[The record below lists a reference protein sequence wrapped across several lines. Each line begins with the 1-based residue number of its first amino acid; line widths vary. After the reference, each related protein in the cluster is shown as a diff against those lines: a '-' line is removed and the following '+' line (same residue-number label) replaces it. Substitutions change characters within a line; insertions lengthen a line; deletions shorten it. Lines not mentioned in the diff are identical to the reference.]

1 MIHIVTD
8 STSDIPA
15 DLRRE
20 LDITVVPAHIIFGL
34 DTFEDG
40 VNLTRDEFYQRLTT
54 DPQLPTT
61 AAPSPG
67 EFVEVY
73 QRLGGEIV
81 SIHLASR
88 LSAIYTAAHT
98 ASEMITNGGKVS
110 VYDTTQL
117 TMGIG
122 WLVIAA
128 ARAAKQGQSVDQIR
142 QLLESMRPRAR
153 VYAVLDTLEYM
164 QRSGRVSWA
173 KGFIGQLLSIKPIVE
188 VRDGEV
194 QLTDRVRTRN
204 KSIERLKEKVV
215 ALGALE
221 SIAVLHTHAHAA
233 AQQLADEFK
242 VLLPNLRE
250 PILISEATTTIGS
263 YTGPNGLGVAVIIA

>member
-1 MIHIVTD
+1 MVHIVTD

-34 DTFEDG
+34 ETFEDG
-40 VNLTRDEFYQRLTT
+40 INLTRDEFYQRLTT

-61 AAPSPG
+61 SAPSSG

-88 LSAIYTAAHT
+88 LSAIYNAAHT
-98 ASEMITNGGKVS
+98 ASHMIDDKAKVV

-128 ARAAKQGQSVDQIR
+128 ARAAQQGQSVTQIM
-142 QLLESMRPRAR
+142 QLLETMRPRVR
-153 VYAVLDTLEYM
+153 VYAVLNTLEYM

-173 KGFIGQLLSIKPIVE
+173 RGFIGQLLNIKPIVQ
-188 VRDGEV
+188 VHDGEV
-194 QLTDRVRTRN
+194 KLIDRVRTRH
-204 KSIERLKEKVV
+204 KSIERLKDMVV
-215 ALGALE
+215 TLGALE

-242 VLLPNLRE
+242 TLLPNLRE
-250 PILISEATTTIGS
+250 PIIISEATTAIGS
-263 YTGPNGLGVAVIIA
+263 YTGPNALGVAVIIA

>member
-1 MIHIVTD
+1 MVHIVTD

-34 DTFEDG
+34 ETFEDG
-40 VNLTRDEFYQRLTT
+40 VNLSRDEFYHHLAT

-61 AAPSPG
+61 SAPSSG

-88 LSAIYTAAHT
+88 LSAIYNAAHT
-98 ASEMITNGGKVS
+98 ASHMIDTAKVT

-128 ARAAKQGQSVDQIR
+128 ARAAQQGQSVAQIM
-142 QLLESMRPRAR
+142 QLLETMRPRAR
-153 VYAVLDTLEYM
+153 VYAVLNTLEYM

-173 KGFIGQLLSIKPIVE
+173 RGFIGQLLSIKPIVQ
-188 VRDGEV
+188 VHDGEV
-194 QLTDRVRTRN
+194 KLIDRVRTRH
-204 KSIERLKEKVV
+204 KSIERLKEMVV
-215 ALGALE
+215 ALGAIE
-221 SIAVLHTHAHAA
+221 SIAVLHTHAHKD
-233 AQQLADEFK
+233 AQQLADDFK
-242 VLLPNLRE
+242 TLLPNLRE
-250 PILISEATTTIGS
+250 PIIISEATTVIGS
-263 YTGPNGLGVAVIIA
+263 YTGSDALGVAVIIA

>member
-1 MIHIVTD
+1 MVHIVTD

-15 DLRRE
+15 ELRRE

-34 DTFEDG
+34 ETFEDG

-61 AAPSPG
+61 SAPSSG

-73 QRLGGEIV
+73 QRLGGEII
-81 SIHLASR
+81 SIHLAAR
-88 LSAIYTAAHT
+88 LSAIYNAAHT
-98 ASEMITNGGKVS
+98 ASHMIDTAKVV

-128 ARAAKQGQSVDQIR
+128 ARAAKQGQSVAQIM

-153 VYAVLDTLEYM
+153 VYAVLNTLEYM

-173 KGFIGQLLSIKPIVE
+173 KGFIGQLLNIKPIVE
-188 VRDGEV
+188 VHDGEV
-194 QLTDRVRTRN
+194 QLIDRVRTRH
-204 KSIERLKEKVV
+204 KSIERLKEMVV
-215 ALGALE
+215 ALGSIE
-221 SIAVLHTHAHAA
+221 SIAVLHTHAHAD
-233 AQQLADEFK
+233 AQQLADDFK
-242 VLLPNLRE
+242 TLLPKLRE
-250 PILISEATTTIGS
+250 PIIISEATTAIGS
-263 YTGPNGLGVAVIIA
+263 YTGSNALGVAVIVA

>member
-34 DTFEDG
+34 ETFEDG
-40 VNLTRDEFYQRLTT
+40 INLSRDEFYQRMAI

-61 AAPSPG
+61 SAPSSG

-73 QRLGGEIV
+73 RRLGGEIV

-88 LSAIYTAAHT
+88 LSAIYNAAHT
-98 ASEMITNGGKVS
+98 ASHMIDDAVKVV

-128 ARAAKQGQSVDQIR
+128 ARAARQGQSAAQIM
-142 QLLESMRPRAR
+142 QLIEAMRPRAR
-153 VYAVLDTLEYM
+153 VYAILNTLEYM

-173 KGFIGQLLSIKPIVE
+173 KGFIGQLLHIKPIVE

-194 QLTDRVRTRN
+194 KLIDRVRTRH
-204 KSIERLKEKVV
+204 KSIERLKEMVV
-215 ALGALE
+215 ALGAIE
-221 SIAVLHTHAHAA
+221 SIAVLHTHAHET

-242 VLLPNLRE
+242 TLLPNLRE
-250 PILISEATTTIGS
+250 PILISEATTAIGS
-263 YTGPNGLGVAVIIA
+263 YTGSNALGVAVIVA